1 VALFCIGC
9 YYRQYVF
16 LRTDRIAE
24 GRLLTMRILELKDV
38 VSVLRAEVQRAGGVS
53 AWSKKTGVN
62 RTIVSKVLNDLRA
75 PPKSMIKA
83 LKLRTV
89 FGVSKD
95 SAK

>member
-1 VALFCIGC
+1 
-9 YYRQYVF
+9 
-16 LRTDRIAE
+16 
-24 GRLLTMRILELKDV
+24 MRILEVKDLV
-38 VSVLRAEVQRAGGVS
+38 PLLRAEVQRAGGVS

-89 FGVSKD
+89 FVARKD
-95 SAK
+95 WPKRPRLSR

>member
-1 VALFCIGC
+1 MPKAGW
-9 YYRQYVF
+9 
-16 LRTDRIAE
+16 
-24 GRLLTMRILELKDV
+24 LTMRILELKDV

-89 FGVSKD
+89 FVVSKD

>member
-38 VSVLRAEVQRAGGVS
+38 VSVLRGEVQRAGGVS

-89 FGVSKD
+89 FVVSKD